1 MKLKILLMPV
11 AIIISMVLIIWHIYP
26 TWFDEET
33 TSSITN
39 VKKEIAKT
47 ESEISD
53 IETRKSNIEKL
64 SQSLAANVDSEE
76 LINKFYPTYRND
88 EDVVNSINN
97 IAFAEGVFLLDM
109 KVNYKK
115 IETSDDPTK
124 LLLIPLE
131 KVEPVIDDAQL
142 ALTGE
147 VPAVE
152 VDENGVPIDSGR
164 AKIKFI
170 ETSLKIYG
178 NYDQIKKFLISL
190 NKAGLI
196 NNIQSF
202 KVYKK
207 ENKEVI
213 GEEEKTVTGDI
224 LNVDMVVGFTYLL
237 SSTDSPDKLLRK
249 SLFEKSEF
257 DFSRVVD
264 KQDVLTGN
272 YKKSEIG
279 ETGSANPFA
288 KEGASA
294 AVSE

>member
-26 TWFDEET
+26 TWLDEET
-33 TSSITN
+33 STSITN
-39 VKKEIAKT
+39 IKKEIAKT
-47 ESEISD
+47 EGEISD

-64 SQSLAANVDSEE
+64 SQSLASNADSEA

-109 KVNYKK
+109 KVEYKK

-131 KVEPVIDDAQL
+131 KVEPVIDDPQL
-142 ALTGE
+142 ALNGE

-164 AKIKFI
+164 TKIKFI

-207 ENKEVI
+207 ENKEVVG
-213 GEEEKTVTGDI
+213 GEERAVEGDI

-237 SSTDSPDKLLRK
+237 SSTDSPEKLLRK

-257 DFSRVVD
+257 DFSRVAD

-272 YKKSEIG
+272 YKKSEVG

-288 KEGASA
+288 KEGAGA